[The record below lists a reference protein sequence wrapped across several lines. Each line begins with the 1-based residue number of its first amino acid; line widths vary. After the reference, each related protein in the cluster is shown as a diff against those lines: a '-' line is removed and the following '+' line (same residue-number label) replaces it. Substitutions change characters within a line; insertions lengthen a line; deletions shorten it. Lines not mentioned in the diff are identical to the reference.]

1 MGLTKKSITIS
12 QDLYE
17 ATKNISDNFSSV
29 VAAAIEEYLK
39 KNCIEKA
46 NLSFGSWEKRKKE
59 SIDIVNELRQEK
71 NRNYAEDNH

>member
-29 VAAAIEEYLK
+29 VAAAIDVNRK
-39 KNCIEKA
+39 IE
-46 NLSFGSWEKRKKE
+46 LTPFV
-59 SIDIVNELRQEK
+59 I
-71 NRNYAEDNH
+71 

>member
-39 KNCIEKA
+39 KSA
-46 NLSFGSWEKRKKE
+46 
-59 SIDIVNELRQEK
+59 
-71 NRNYAEDNH
+71 